1 MHDQGYEPNW
11 AMYSAF
17 AFAFLSTAHSALY
30 CAHDLGSGVGSV
42 SSAFVLLVFWVPVVS
57 DLASLTL
64 RSIEFLSL
72 VEALSVCSCESDS
85 LAVCTSENR
94 GGLRCLPR
102 NPWRRE
108 SLDFHRYMWC
118 VADCVILDVVEAVIV
133 KGMTWWFPDSSLQIL
148 AVTQP
153 STHASIVQY
162 FISVMRSRDTACLL
176 SSSLVFGI
184 PEPSDMSA
192 LLALGLWKVGVSDA
206 LSVGAGSLVFAAVGS
221 LVSVVVSL
229 Y

>member
-1 MHDQGYEPNW
+1 MDQI
-11 AMYSAF
+11 
-17 AFAFLSTAHSALY
+17 
-30 CAHDLGSGVGSV
+30 
-42 SSAFVLLVFWVPVVS
+42 LLQSVPV
-57 DLASLTL
+57 
-64 RSIEFLSL
+64 
-72 VEALSVCSCESDS
+72 
-85 LAVCTSENR
+85 NPG

-118 VADCVILDVVEAVIV
+118 VADCVILDVVEAAIV
-133 KGMTWWFPDSSLQIL
+133 KGMSWWFPDSSLQIL

-206 LSVGAGSLVFAAVGS
+206 LSVGAGSLVFAAAHGCNLYILVGI
-221 LVSVVVSL
+221 LVVYPAQL
-229 Y
+229 YFFWFWNWL